1 MLVGI
6 DGVGSSEEI
15 EDDRAG
21 DYCDVVEACPTLARR
36 EQFGPYP
43 VGGLEPVRRAACED
57 DGVNERSLVTEAEDV
72 GAGSPG
78 PAPRTSIATVALL
91 GNANTVVPVGPCSYS
106 AVPMSMESKS
116 KTSAGS
122 SKAVRGSSGTCPS
135 PGRGPPS
142 SLEAIDKSASSS
154 ATMMFIR

>member
-1 MLVGI
+1 M

-78 PAPRTSIATVALL
+78 PAPADVNRDCGPL
-91 GNANTVVPVGPCSYS
+91 GEREYRGPCRPLLVLGRTDEYGVEIENQCGARRRQSG
-106 AVPMSMESKS
+106 AQVAPAHLPAEARPHRSKPS
-116 KTSAGS
+116 TK
-122 SKAVRGSSGTCPS
+122 VRVAA
-135 PGRGPPS
+135 R
-142 SLEAIDKSASSS
+142 
-154 ATMMFIR
+154 R

>member
-1 MLVGI
+1 M

-78 PAPRTSIATVALL
+78 PAPADVNRDCGPL
-91 GNANTVVPVGPCSYS
+91 GEREYRGPCRPLLVLGRTDEYG
-106 AVPMSMESKS
+106 VEIENQCRLVE
-116 KTSAGS
+116 G
-122 SKAVRGSSGTCPS
+122 S
-135 PGRGPPS
+135 PGLKWHLPISRPRPALIARS
-142 SLEAIDKSASSS
+142 HRQKC
-154 ATMMFIR
+154 